1 MTITKN
7 VSNYNDV
14 LLDIQTQFGT
24 ISQQP
29 TANSQ
34 QPTANSQQPTANS
47 QQPNFNQNNIL
58 FYVNKFINEES
69 SLGNFLCDSF
79 ALQIIRWLLFFYAL
93 AVLIG
98 NVNSTKRPVWEVKI
112 KQIKKE

>member
-47 QQPNFNQNNIL
+47 QQPTANSQQVIFTVIIL
-58 FYVNKFINEES
+58 YFVIYI
-69 SLGNFLCDSF
+69 
-79 ALQIIRWLLFFYAL
+79 LQIRAVSEFFRLLFFYVYL
-93 AVLIG
+93 AVCHAEFISAYRFRNKFRMTESG
-98 NVNSTKRPVWEVKI
+98 CIRN
-112 KQIKKE
+112 